1 MMQIGTTTHSA
12 ASGAG
17 HAAFE
22 ALKFNNGC
30 YAITNALAANTLH
43 EHQSA
48 PCESPQLSAEYDA
61 PPSQM
66 HGNVSLMPCMH
77 PCMHACSNAVMQ

>member
-1 MMQIGTTTHSA
+1 MMQIRTTTHSA

-22 ALKFNNGC
+22 ALKFTNGC

-43 EHQSA
+43 ERQNA
-48 PCESPQLSAEYDA
+48 PS
-61 PPSQM
+61 
-66 HGNVSLMPCMH
+66 
-77 PCMHACSNAVMQ
+77 

>member
-1 MMQIGTTTHSA
+1 MQIGTTTHSA

-43 EHQSA
+43 ERQSA

-66 HGNVSLMPCMH
+66 HV
-77 PCMHACSNAVMQ
+77 ASNTTKAAAPVRVDPAGPL

>member
-17 HAAFE
+17 HAAFK

-43 EHQSA
+43 ERQSA
-48 PCESPQLSAEYDA
+48 PCESPQLSAE
-61 PPSQM
+61 
-66 HGNVSLMPCMH
+66 
-77 PCMHACSNAVMQ
+77 